1 MALRK
6 TTKTRSRQKRAPE
19 PNGLVAIVSPNG
31 DSATVSPGAK
41 NGLSPSFEQIQQRA
55 YELFEARGAT
65 HGYDWADWFAAEQ
78 ELIATSVAA
87 H

>member
-6 TTKTRSRQKRAPE
+6 TTKTRPRQKRAPE
-19 PNGLVAIVSPNG
+19 PERVVAVVSPNG
-31 DSATVSPGAK
+31 GFPTALPEAK
-41 NGLSPSFEQIQQRA
+41 NGSSPSFEQIQQRA

-65 HGYDWADWFAAEQ
+65 HGYDWADWFRAEQ
-78 ELIATSVAA
+78 ELIAASIAA

>member
-6 TTKTRSRQKRAPE
+6 TTKTRPRQKRAPE
-19 PNGLVAIVSPNG
+19 PERVVDIVSPNG
-31 DSATVSPGAK
+31 DSTTALPDAK
-41 NGLSPSFEQIQQRA
+41 NAPSPSFEQIQRRA

-65 HGYDWADWFAAEQ
+65 HGFDWDDWFAAEQ
-78 ELIATSVAA
+78 ELIAASAVV

>member
-6 TTKTRSRQKRAPE
+6 TTKTRPRQKRAPE
-19 PNGLVAIVSPNG
+19 PERVVANVLPNG
-31 DSATVSPGAK
+31 DSATASSGAK
-41 NGLSPSFEQIQQRA
+41 NGSSPSFEQIQRRA

-65 HGYDWADWFAAEQ
+65 HGFDWADWFMAEQ
-78 ELIATSVAA
+78 ELIATSAAA